1 MGMEGIKA
9 WGPRLQWLQG
19 AFVNSYARFN
29 PDFQTEISYEP
40 EPAGQ
45 SNLAICSNQVSHR
58 FNCLG
63 VTLEQ
68 PFKDCATAPDP
79 ERGWSPIRC
88 KKLGATLVD
97 VVAYVR
103 PYLRAEGKFWESM
116 SPNDKYVRPTE
127 GCATSTLPNRSAGT
141 VYHTDSDVRELDAK
155 VAEAEALIADLRVKR
170 AKLAAK

>member
-1 MGMEGIKA
+1 M
-9 WGPRLQWLQG
+9 LQG
-19 AFVNSYARFN
+19 AFVNRLSTVN
-29 PDFQTEISYEP
+29 PDFQKEISYEP
-40 EPAGQ
+40 ASEGQ
-45 SNLAICSNQVSHR
+45 ANLAICSNQISHR
-58 FNCLG
+58 FDCLG

-68 PFKDCATAPDP
+68 PFKDCATLPEP

-88 KKLGATLVD
+88 KRLGASLVD
-97 VVAYVR
+97 VLAYVR

-155 VAEAEALIADLRVKR
+155 VAEAEALIANLRVKR
-170 AKLAAK
+170 ARISGEYAASK